1 MKVLRKSIQ
10 VNVLVKYEKIK
21 NVLLLGGN
29 GQVGSEIKNINFS
42 EKYNICSP
50 NRNTLNLVNSDEI
63 ITYLDKNNFDFII
76 NSSAY
81 TDVDK
86 AEVDK
91 VNADIL
97 NHKVPEILSAEA
109 KKRDI
114 GLIHISTDYVFGK
127 DNCGPYK
134 HDSQKNPCNF
144 YGLTKSFG
152 EEAVLKFCKNSTI
165 IRIASV
171 FSCYGDNFV
180 KKIVNLIVNQN
191 EINVINDQYISLT
204 NAKIFAQNIPQ
215 FIKINCINRDIQSE
229 DLKII
234 HFTNF
239 NYTTWYEVSLVIL
252 DEFWKEVLH
261 YRKVGYKQLLKDIAD
276 KKKKDKEGQIFIDTS
291 MLSFVEVK
299 KEEPEEIVCLFSDE
313 DLELKKTPKKK
324 IKD

>member
-109 KKRDI
+109 KK
-114 GLIHISTDYVFGK
+114 
-127 DNCGPYK
+127 
-134 HDSQKNPCNF
+134 
-144 YGLTKSFG
+144 
-152 EEAVLKFCKNSTI
+152 E
-165 IRIASV
+165 
-171 FSCYGDNFV
+171 
-180 KKIVNLIVNQN
+180 
-191 EINVINDQYISLT
+191 
-204 NAKIFAQNIPQ
+204 
-215 FIKINCINRDIQSE
+215 
-229 DLKII
+229 
-234 HFTNF
+234 
-239 NYTTWYEVSLVIL
+239 IL
-252 DEFWKEVLH
+252 D
-261 YRKVGYKQLLKDIAD
+261 
-276 KKKKDKEGQIFIDTS
+276 
-291 MLSFVEVK
+291 
-299 KEEPEEIVCLFSDE
+299 
-313 DLELKKTPKKK
+313 
-324 IKD
+324 

>member
-1 MKVLRKSIQ
+1 MKVLKKIIQ

-42 EKYNICSP
+42 EKYNIISP
-50 NRNTLNLVNSDEI
+50 NRSTLNLLNTNEI
-63 ITYLDKNNFDFII
+63 INFLDKNNFDFII

-91 VNADIL
+91 VNADTL
-97 NHKVPEILSAEA
+97 NHKVPEILSVEA

-134 HDSQKNPCNF
+134 YDSQKNPCNF
-144 YGLTKSFG
+144 YGLTKSLG
-152 EEAVLKFCKNSTI
+152 EMAVLKFCKNSTI

-180 KKIVNLIVNQN
+180 KKIVNLVINQK
-191 EINVINDQYISLT
+191 EINVVNDQYISLT
-204 NAKIFAQNIPQ
+204 NANIFAQNIPQ
-215 FIKINCINRDIQSE
+215 FIKINCINRDVQSE

-239 NYTTWYEVSLVIL
+239 NYATWHKVSLVIL
-252 DEFWKEVLH
+252 DELKIIDKKINCIINPITSKKWKSNAVRPDDSRLVLDH
-261 YRKVGYKQLLKDIAD
+261 DLLKKNDIIN
-276 KKKKDKEGQIFIDTS
+276 ES
-291 MLSFVEVK
+291 W
-299 KEEPEEIVCLFSDE
+299 EISVRNTVR
-313 DLELKKTPKKK
+313 ELYNNN
-324 IKD
+324 

>member
-10 VNVLVKYEKIK
+10 VNVLVKYDKIK

-63 ITYLDKNNFDFII
+63 ITYLNKNDFDFII

-180 KKIVNLIVNQN
+180 KKIFNLIVNQN

-252 DEFWKEVLH
+252 DELKIIDKNVNCIINPITSKNWKSNALRPGDSRLVLDH
-261 YRKVGYKQLLKDIAD
+261 DLLKKNDIIN
-276 KKKKDKEGQIFIDTS
+276 ES
-291 MLSFVEVK
+291 W
-299 KEEPEEIVCLFSDE
+299 EISVRNTVR
-313 DLELKKTPKKK
+313 ELYNNN
-324 IKD
+324 

>member
-252 DEFWKEVLH
+252 DELKIIDKNVNCIINPITSKNWKSNALRPGDSRLVLDH
-261 YRKVGYKQLLKDIAD
+261 DLLKKNDIIN
-276 KKKKDKEGQIFIDTS
+276 ES
-291 MLSFVEVK
+291 W
-299 KEEPEEIVCLFSDE
+299 EISVRNTVR
-313 DLELKKTPKKK
+313 ELYNN
-324 IKD
+324 I